1 MEAVFDTEMEIE
13 ESTESIYDLENVV
26 STETVYSE
34 TVLDSSETDVVND
47 DNTVPVAFLFVFGI
61 IAGLLV
67 FNQLSKGWKL

>member
-1 MEAVFDTEMEIE
+1 MDAVFDTEMEIE

-34 TVLDSSETDVVND
+34 TVLDSSKTDVVND

>member
-47 DNTVPVAFLFVFGI
+47 DNTVPVTFLFVFGI